1 MLTIEECQREVTG
14 KQEGLFS
21 VFCFHAKASDEGGVG
36 GKGGDG
42 GVNVLRRGS
51 LGHGD
56 QFSTIVRIHRVIHYI
71 CNCVIVSGHF
81 MQRHK
86 VSKLQGSDFLDAAE
100 LRKQILKGYLN
111 LYIHAV
117 GSLHCVLRSC
127 FAQKMEN
134 FLGGGLFCSGTLC
147 FHAQSIT
154 ANLHLSGYE
163 LHKKISQK
171 KTETCFLT
179 CMHPE
184 ETNTVE

>member
-42 GVNVLRRGS
+42 GANVLRRGS

-134 FLGGGLFCSGTLC
+134 FLGGFCSAVVLC
-147 FHAQSIT
+147 AFMLKVSLQTYIFLVT
-154 ANLHLSGYE
+154 NYI
-163 LHKKISQK
+163 KKYLRRRLRHV
-171 KTETCFLT
+171 F
-179 CMHPE
+179 
-184 ETNTVE
+184 